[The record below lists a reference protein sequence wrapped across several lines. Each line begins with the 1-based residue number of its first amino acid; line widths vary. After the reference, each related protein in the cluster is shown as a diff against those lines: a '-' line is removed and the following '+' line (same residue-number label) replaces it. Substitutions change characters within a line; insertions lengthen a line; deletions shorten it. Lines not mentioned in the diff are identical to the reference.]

1 MKTLSI
7 NVPDNVEMDEQEAL
21 LIITSKLYEQGK
33 LTLGEAAEAT
43 GLSKRAFI
51 EMLGIYGI
59 SVFNL
64 DAEELAS
71 DLRTVSFE
79 RTIRNNPCY

>member
-7 NVPDNVEMDEQEAL
+7 NVPDSVEMNEQEAL

-43 GLSKRAFI
+43 DLSKRAFI

-71 DLRTVSFE
+71 DLR
-79 RTIRNNPCY
+79 NA

>member
-7 NVPDNVEMDEQEAL
+7 KVPDNVELDEQEAL

-71 DLRTVSFE
+71 DLQ
-79 RTIRNNPCY
+79 NA

>member
-7 NVPDNVEMDEQEAL
+7 KVPDNVEMDEQEAL
-21 LIITSKLYEQGK
+21 LIITSKLFEQVK
-33 LTLGEAAEAT
+33 LTLGEAAEAAD
-43 GLSKRAFI
+43 LSKRAFI

-64 DAEELAS
+64 EAEELAS
-71 DLRTVSFE
+71 DLR
-79 RTIRNNPCY
+79 NA

>member
-7 NVPDNVEMDEQEAL
+7 NVPDNVEMDEKEAL

-33 LTLGEAAEAT
+33 MTLGEAAEAS

-64 DAEELAS
+64 DAEELAR
-71 DLRTVSFE
+71 DF
-79 RTIRNNPCY
+79 RNA

>member
-7 NVPDNVEMDEQEAL
+7 KMPDNVEMDEQEAL

-43 GLSKRAFI
+43 DLSKRAFI
-51 EMLGIYGI
+51 ENLGIYGI

-64 DAEELAS
+64 DAEDLAS
-71 DLRTVSFE
+71 DLR
-79 RTIRNNPCY
+79 NA

>member
-7 NVPDNVEMDEQEAL
+7 NVPDNVEMDEKEAL

-33 LTLGEAAEAT
+33 LTLGEAAEAS

-71 DLRTVSFE
+71 DLR
-79 RTIRNNPCY
+79 NA

>member
-43 GLSKRAFI
+43 DLSKRAFI
-51 EMLGIYGI
+51 EILSIYGI

-71 DLRTVSFE
+71 DLR
-79 RTIRNNPCY
+79 NA

>member
-71 DLRTVSFE
+71 DLR
-79 RTIRNNPCY
+79 NA

>member
-7 NVPDNVEMDEQEAL
+7 KVPDNVEMDEQEAL

-33 LTLGEAAEAT
+33 LTLGEAAEAS

-71 DLRTVSFE
+71 DLR
-79 RTIRNNPCY
+79 NA

>member
-1 MKTLSI
+1 MKKLSI

-21 LIITSKLYEQGK
+21 LIIASKLYEQGK

-51 EMLGIYGI
+51 EMLGVYGI

-64 DAEELAS
+64 NAEELAS
-71 DLRTVSFE
+71 DLR
-79 RTIRNNPCY
+79 NA

>member
-1 MKTLSI
+1 MHFKIPPPCL
-7 NVPDNVEMDEQEAL
+7 L
-21 LIITSKLYEQGK
+21 LILIIQHPGK
-33 LTLGEAAEAT
+33 VTLGEAAEAS

-51 EMLGIYGI
+51 ETLGIYGI

-71 DLRTVSFE
+71 DLQ
-79 RTIRNNPCY
+79 NA

>member
-7 NVPDNVEMDEQEAL
+7 NVPDNVEMDEKEAL

-43 GLSKRAFI
+43 DLSKRAFI
-51 EMLGIYGI
+51 EILSIYGI

-71 DLRTVSFE
+71 DLR
-79 RTIRNNPCY
+79 NA